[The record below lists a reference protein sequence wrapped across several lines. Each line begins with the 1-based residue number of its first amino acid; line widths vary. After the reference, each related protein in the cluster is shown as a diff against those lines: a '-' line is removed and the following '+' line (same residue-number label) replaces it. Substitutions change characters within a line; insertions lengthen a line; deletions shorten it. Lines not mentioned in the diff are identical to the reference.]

1 MFHSFDREFLPGF
14 SPGYNREPG
23 SGRQDGLRAGLQ
35 LGSDGFVSFLL
46 YGSRAE
52 LGIKAKL
59 AVVNIDY
66 TDGDE
71 TTSSDQSLLVGGIHG
86 GFLLGPGGD
95 DVDFGVGA
103 EFRLGIGLA
112 DLEYEPYVRLG
123 PRLSANYLVHRNVLL
138 SGILY
143 PIWLSIEDMKQV
155 GVSSVI
161 GEIPHASVAFTFLF

>member
-1 MFHSFDREFLPGF
+1 MKRTVLVLAILALAGT
-14 SPGYNREPG
+14 GVCA
-23 SGRQDGLRAGLQ
+23 QQTGLRAGLQ

-52 LGIKAKL
+52 LGVKAKL
-59 AVVNIDY
+59 SVVNIDY
-66 TDGDE
+66 SDGDE
-71 TTSSDQSLLVGGIHG
+71 TTSSDNSLLVGGVHG
-86 GFLLGPGGD
+86 GFLFGPGGD
-95 DVDFGVGA
+95 AVDLGVGV

-123 PRLSANYLVHRNVLL
+123 PRLSANYLVHPKVLL

-143 PIWLSIEDMKQV
+143 PIWLSIEDMKKV

-161 GEIPHASVAFTFLF
+161 GEIPHASVAISLLF

>member
-1 MFHSFDREFLPGF
+1 MLRSTNTAERLFRWVSRYTSPEVIVRPQGNAVYGLFHSFDREFLPGF

-95 DVDFGVGA
+95 AVDFGVGV
-103 EFRLGIGLA
+103 EFRLG
-112 DLEYEPYVRLG
+112 
-123 PRLSANYLVHRNVLL
+123 
-138 SGILY
+138 
-143 PIWLSIEDMKQV
+143 
-155 GVSSVI
+155 I